1 MNRVK
6 SANLDGY
13 YACWVETM
21 LMINLAFCITPTFH
35 LAQRFEL
42 VDFERYEQKSLFHE
56 RTSTISWDFVPTTR
70 TQTKHIGVGPK
81 VKCEVRMT
89 KLSTSAPSNVK
100 FKIPNYST

>member
-42 VDFERYEQKSLFHE
+42 VDFERY
-56 RTSTISWDFVPTTR
+56 V
-70 TQTKHIGVGPK
+70 TKILV
-81 VKCEVRMT
+81 
-89 KLSTSAPSNVK
+89 S
-100 FKIPNYST
+100 